1 MQVNKQFGPNPNH
14 PYPLHHYGRLCFLK
28 NIVKNPNII
37 VGDYTYYDDFENTEN
52 FEKNVRY
59 HFDFIGDQLIIGK
72 FCAIAS
78 DVTFIMNGGN
88 HSLENFTTYPFW
100 IFGEGWEKVTP
111 SADDSKG
118 NTVISNDVWIGYK
131 ATIMP
136 GVRIGNGAVIAA
148 HAVVTRNVE
157 PYTIVGGNPA
167 EPIRKRF
174 SDEVISIL
182 QKLCWWDWDIEKI
195 TENLEIL
202 SSNNLDSLK
211 QLQ

>member
-1 MQVNKQFGPNPNH
+1 M
-14 PYPLHHYGRLCFLK
+14 
-28 NIVKNPNII
+28 
-37 VGDYTYYDDFENTEN
+37 
-52 FEKNVRY
+52 
-59 HFDFIGDQLIIGK
+59 GK
-72 FCAIAS
+72 AGKKS
-78 DVTFIMNGGN
+78 
-88 HSLENFTTYPFW
+88 P
-100 IFGEGWEKVTP
+100 P

-118 NTVISNDVWIGYK
+118 NTVIENDVWIGYK

-136 GVRIGNGAVIAA
+136 GVRSGNGAVIAA

-182 QKLCWWDWDIEKI
+182 QKLCWWDWNIEKI

-202 SSNNLDSLK
+202 SSNNLASLK